1 MNLNSIVNM
10 VMRRLVGQGINSAM
24 RKGTDMMSQRGQAA
38 PQRDPLAEREEA
50 LARRE
55 RELALEAR
63 ERELAQREAEARAN
77 RDG

>member
-10 VMRRLVGQGINSAM
+10 VMRRLVNQGINSAM
-24 RKGTDMMSQRGQAA
+24 RKGTDMMSQRGQAG

-55 RELALEAR
+55 RELALEQR
-63 ERELAQREAEARAN
+63 ERELAAREAQLRN
-77 RDG
+77 DRDA